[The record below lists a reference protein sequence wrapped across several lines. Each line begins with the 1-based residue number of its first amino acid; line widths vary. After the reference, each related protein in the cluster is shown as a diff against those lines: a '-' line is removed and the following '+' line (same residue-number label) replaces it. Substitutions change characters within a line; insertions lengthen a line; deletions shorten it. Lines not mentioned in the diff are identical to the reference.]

1 MNISR
6 SIVLASM
13 GIDWY
18 QEDTPTYVYAVFGG
32 VVGILVVTVHNLF
45 VGAESYYSLSGVII
59 GSGFAGFLA
68 ANGSSHFKRAG
79 MGAGILGTVPAFAWS
94 SHFLRNW
101 FIISASEGGPVFA
114 VLLLCFLVLATGLLG
129 MLIGV
134 FGGFFGGWLAGKA
147 NPEIT
152 V

>member
-1 MNISR
+1 MD
-6 SIVLASM
+6 
-13 GIDWY
+13 IDWF
-18 QEDTPTYVYAVFGG
+18 EKDTPTYVYAVFGG

-45 VGAESYYSLSGVII
+45 VGAESYYNLSGVII

-68 ANGSSHFKRAG
+68 ASGSGHFKRAG

-101 FIISASEGGPVFA
+101 FITSASGGGPVIA
-114 VLLLCFLVLATGLLG
+114 VVLLCFLVLAVGMLG
-129 MLIGV
+129 ILIGV
-134 FGGFFGGWLAGKA
+134 FGGFFGGWLAKKT
-147 NPEIT
+147 NPEIS